1 MKVFCIFCF
10 GSNCRESFRKVNES
24 LQTANDELLCFT
36 AEIIKG
42 FLGQNKAPLSRLL
55 ESSDDWLFLPA
66 SSSSSSSVWAH
77 PLRGN
82 GGVLQRF
89 LKIICNHFSALLCV
103 DTRVSARG
111 TEVQTRINFKHVR
124 VGHAHLCKL
133 GDWTH
138 QAHAPYQQIIVVCIR
153 SQSLGRSALSSE
165 QRDAEAA
172 GRGRGKVSLSL
183 PSNYSGKPPKGDVI

>member
-1 MKVFCIFCF
+1 MKVFCIYCF

-55 ESSDDWLFLPA
+55 ESSDDRLFLSA
-66 SSSSSSSVWAH
+66 SSSSSVWAAH

-89 LKIICNHFSALLCV
+89 FKNRFNHFSALLCV
-103 DTRVSARG
+103 DMCVDTKR
-111 TEVQTRINFKHVR
+111 TEIQTRINFKHIH
-124 VGHAHLCKL
+124 VGHARLCKL
-133 GDWTH
+133 GDLNH
-138 QAHAPYQQIIVVCIR
+138 EAHAPYQQTIVVCNR

-165 QRDAEAA
+165 QQDAEAA
-172 GRGRGKVSLSL
+172 GRGKVSLSL
-183 PSNYSGKPPKGDVI
+183 LSNYSGKPPKGDVI